1 MMNWN
6 NFEFNNPEFLWLLA
20 LIPFIATW
28 FFLVRKKETATLT
41 VSSLKGFN
49 TTSSFLPKL
58 KPLLPIIRLI
68 SLTLLIIAL
77 ARPRNVAVSKKVKAN
92 RGIDIVMA
100 IDVSA
105 SMLARD
111 LKPNRLE
118 ALKVVATN
126 FVNRRPNDRIGIVVY
141 AGESFTQTPI
151 TSDKGITRRTI
162 SEIKWGQLEGG
173 TAIGMGLGSA
183 VNRLKESEAKSKV
196 IILLTD
202 GVNNSGFVDP
212 KTATELAKELNIKVY
227 TVGIGTNGMAD
238 FPFSKDARGRLISFL
253 ILALVNPKIGTK
265 LKTVKREGVDVVF
278 ALDVSKSM
286 LAEDIAPNRL
296 EKSKQIISKII
307 DKLGSDRVGI
317 IIYAGN
323 AYPLL
328 PITTDHG
335 AAKMFLQSANP
346 DLVSSQGT
354 AINDALDLAKTYYNN
369 DDQTNRFLIII
380 SDGEDH
386 QEETKQIAQ
395 NISNDGIKVY
405 TIGVGTEKGAPIPM
419 KINGSLIGY
428 KKYKGETVLTKRNP
442 ILLKGVADAASGV
455 YIDGNLTDKPVKAI
469 EDIIGNA
476 QKTAFETKQ
485 FSDYK
490 DQFQWFLGIGILFLL
505 IDVFF
510 LDKKTKWLKK
520 VDLFNEKEN

>member
-6 NFEFNNPEFLWLLA
+6 NFEFNNPEFLWLLT
-20 LIPFIATW
+20 LIPFIVTW

-49 TTSSFLPKL
+49 KTSSFLPKL

-238 FPFSKDARGRLISFL
+238 FPFSKDARGRLQFRKQQVEIDEELLQF
-253 ILALVNPKIGTK
+253 
-265 LKTVKREGVDVVF
+265 
-278 ALDVSKSM
+278 
-286 LAEDIAPNRL
+286 IASETQGQYFRATDNSELQEIYDEIDTL
-296 EKSKQIISKII
+296 EKTKIEEF
-307 DKLGSDRVGI
+307 K
-317 IIYAGN
+317 
-323 AYPLL
+323 
-328 PITTDHG
+328 
-335 AAKMFLQSANP
+335 
-346 DLVSSQGT
+346 
-354 AINDALDLAKTYYNN
+354 YYNY
-369 DDQTNRFLIII
+369 
-380 SDGEDH
+380 
-386 QEETKQIAQ
+386 QE
-395 NISNDGIKVY
+395 
-405 TIGVGTEKGAPIPM
+405 
-419 KINGSLIGY
+419 
-428 KKYKGETVLTKRNP
+428 KYRYLLFFAGGLLLLEF
-442 ILLKGVADAASGV
+442 ILK
-455 YIDGNLTDKPVKAI
+455 NT
-469 EDIIGNA
+469 
-476 QKTAFETKQ
+476 
-485 FSDYK
+485 
-490 DQFQWFLGIGILFLL
+490 LFRSF
-505 IDVFF
+505 I
-510 LDKKTKWLKK
+510 
-520 VDLFNEKEN
+520 